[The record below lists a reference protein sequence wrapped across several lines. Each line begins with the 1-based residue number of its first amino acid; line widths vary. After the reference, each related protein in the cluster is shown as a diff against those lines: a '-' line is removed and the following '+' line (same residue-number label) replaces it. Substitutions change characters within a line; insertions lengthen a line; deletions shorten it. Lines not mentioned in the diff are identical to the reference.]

1 MKFFDK
7 DKWITVHPNGEDAK
21 GSPVLLDDDT
31 GVVKAGMGGKHN
43 GEKINEVRKDFVG
56 AKTPKEMAKAE
67 PKSETKKEAE
77 PKDSPNPSTPEAP
90 QIKETPQEE
99 KPDSSAVKPE
109 TKAKTPKERLAAL
122 SNGDYRKAKSLKM
135 PEKADWESDKAV
147 GIDLKVDFTEA
158 KKKKKFR
165 IFVPKAL
172 VKDGEIP
179 REFIEEKIQ
188 ESLRNIGV
196 RNSDKFN
203 FRSLGYDAFANPFYF
218 GRKSEKEQ
226 GAWKILGLEKFD
238 IGTGNGQL
246 PSNEPK
252 EAFNFKGVSDREGE
266 SNYLKPKSEKPLTI
280 VNATEKAVFVKSDGY
295 TGWLPKSQ
303 IGIKDNSV
311 VSLSRFIADEK
322 RIKVIEPEDSRV
334 IHDLALTDFQSDVL
348 HGGKH
353 WKQGG
358 MWRIYP
364 DVQAMAKAID
374 FDYSTY
380 NTGNI
385 KAARLGG
392 EDISNSE
399 ASRILDKLKDTYF
412 DRYKNELVTT
422 LPALKEK
429 FGEVK
434 IRTGKP
440 TEENGATSK
449 PEGESKAPAEK
460 PVVNVRSSFEKTLGG
475 EKATEKTFKKAIK
488 ELPSGTFVVTGNE
501 NVFYEKRGDKWF
513 AHDNYE
519 PSDDEPP
526 PKPYEFEPPDWSDV
540 DFGKQML
547 FGLGSSIEE
556 ALKDMRSIKK
566 EPSGMWAGMWDK
578 NGKPR

>member
-1 MKFFDK
+1 MRFFDK
-7 DKWITVHPNGEDAK
+7 DKWITVHPNGAENK
-21 GSPVLLDDDT
+21 GSHVKIDGET
-31 GVVKAGMGGKHN
+31 GEIKAGMGGKFN
-43 GEKINEVRKDFVG
+43 GDKITEVRKDFTG
-56 AKTPKEMAKAE
+56 PKTPKGLAKAE
-67 PKSETKKEAE
+67 SKSEAKKESE
-77 PKDSPNPSTPEAP
+77 PKAAPTTPSTPEAP
-90 QIKETPQEE
+90 QIEETPQEE

-122 SNGDYRKAKSLKM
+122 SNGDYRRAKSLKM

-172 VKDGEIP
+172 IKDGEIP
-179 REFIEEKIQ
+179 REFLEEKIQ

-196 RNSDKFN
+196 RNSDRFN
-203 FRSLGYDAFANPFYF
+203 FRSLGYDAFAVNPFYF

-226 GAWKILGLEKFD
+226 GSWKILGLEKFD
-238 IGTGNGQL
+238 IGTGSGQL

-266 SNYLKPKSEKPLTI
+266 SNYLKPKSEKPLAI
-280 VNATEKAVFVKSDGY
+280 VNATEKAVYVKSEGY

-334 IHDLALTDFQSDVL
+334 IHDLALTDLQSDVL
-348 HGGKH
+348 HGGKN
-353 WKQGG
+353 WKYGG

-364 DVQAMAKAID
+364 DVKAMSKAID
-374 FDYSTY
+374 FEFETY

-399 ASRILDKLKDTYF
+399 ASRIIDKLKDTYF
-412 DRYKNELVTT
+412 DRYKNELVTD
-422 LPALKEK
+422 LPLLKQK

-434 IRTGKP
+434 ISQEK
-440 TEENGATSK
+440 
-449 PEGESKAPAEK
+449 PAEK
-460 PVVNVRSSFEKTLGG
+460 K
-475 EKATEKTFKKAIK
+475 I
-488 ELPSGTFVVTGNE
+488 
-501 NVFYEKRGDKWF
+501 Y
-513 AHDNYE
+513 
-519 PSDDEPP
+519 
-526 PKPYEFEPPDWSDV
+526 
-540 DFGKQML
+540 
-547 FGLGSSIEE
+547 
-556 ALKDMRSIKK
+556 
-566 EPSGMWAGMWDK
+566 
-578 NGKPR
+578 